1 MKFEERY
8 STATNATSLADE
20 AHKIGQ
26 VDVIKASG
34 MSGYSVAAH
43 YLRLITKPTREDM
56 ERLFAALLFESQRLK
71 LRGDQH
77 HIVAT
82 ALGWLLNQQCGTC
95 KGAGE
100 VDRKGSVYRCGKCNG
115 TGSRKEPSHAGVLAI
130 IDHVRDCR
138 SGHSSRLRKLLT

>member
-1 MKFEERY
+1 MV
-8 STATNATSLADE
+8 S
-20 AHKIGQ
+20 
-26 VDVIKASG
+26 
-34 MSGYSVAAH
+34 H

-71 LRGDQH
+71 LRGDQR

-100 VDRKGSVYRCGKCNG
+100 IDRKGSVYRCGKCNG